1 MNKGEIRTRVL
12 EQVDWSPD
20 QSASFKAKVDRF
32 INRAYQQL
40 ALDAPFLFFEDEA
53 TIITQADVSSVTS
66 ESSDRLAVESTDK
79 SVLQRSFATVS
90 PASFTNEWPTDGT
103 WDGRSI
109 EIEDSAGKVY
119 RRKIR
124 EVWSDEDLATLTT
137 YQRLSIDTPWK
148 NATDTGLTYRIF
160 TPEYY
165 LPPDVIELRSCRIF
179 SPTHYQIQV
188 TNQYDMERYEY
199 LDYRGNESGRP
210 AYVTRGKH
218 FQIDAPTLAPKTT
231 VETLD
236 ADKVALDGWV
246 GPDQAGKFDYCY
258 TYAWGYQDPELK
270 THSNYQFP
278 RWESAPSPISATAE
292 VIDAGKRI
300 QVTLPNVDHMLDFYR
315 EWSGSAL
322 ETPSRS
328 KRSGLRKRIYVRR
341 YSAIAPPDPSVRQE
355 YPEIFYLL
363 AEIAGDVEDYKH
375 DGSAIPDYYQRLKET
390 HGYQSIRFWPM
401 PDSRYEIDMRV
412 LRRPNPLVND
422 QDAPRIHE
430 EAAEVL
436 IHKTLASIY
445 EAQGS
450 AELTVLAEQR
460 YASLLETLNK
470 RYAMI
475 PRHRPRKKMARVTRP
490 YLTTRVRFTEG
501 T

>member
-40 ALDAPFLFFEDEA
+40 ALDAPFLFFEDED

-66 ESSDRLAVESTDK
+66 ESGDRLAVESTDK
-79 SVLQRSFATVS
+79 SVLQRSFTTS
-90 PASFTNEWPTDGT
+90 LGNPNTNEWPTDGT

-109 EIEDSAGKVY
+109 EIEDSAGNVY
-119 RRKIR
+119 RRTIR
-124 EVWSDEDLATLTT
+124 EVWSEADGLTT
-137 YQRLSIDTPWK
+137 RQRLTIDTPWK
-148 NATDTGLTYRIF
+148 NNTDTGLKYRVF

-165 LPPDVIELRSCRIF
+165 LPPDVIEVRSCRIF

-210 AYVTRGKH
+210 IYVTRGKH
-218 FQIDAPTLAPKTT
+218 FQIDAPNRAPKIK
-231 VETLD
+231 VSPLD
-236 ADKVALDGWV
+236 PDKVSDKWF

-270 THSNYQFP
+270 THSNYQLP
-278 RWESAPSPISATAE
+278 KWESAPSPISDTGE
-292 VIDAGKRI
+292 VTDTTQDIT
-300 QVTLPNVDHMLDFYR
+300 VTMPNVDHMLDFYQ
-315 EWSGSAL
+315 EWSGSAIT
-322 ETPSRS
+322 TPIRA
-328 KRSGLRKRIYVRR
+328 KRSGLRKRVYVRR
-341 YSAIAPPDPSVRQE
+341 YSATAPPDPIVRQE
-355 YPEIFYLL
+355 VPEIFYFL
-363 AEIAGDVEDYKH
+363 AEVDGDVEDYTH
-375 DGSAIPDYYQRLKET
+375 NGTDIPDYYQRLKST

-470 RYAMI
+470 RYAVI

-490 YLTTRVRFTEG
+490 YLTTRVRFTEN